1 MKKDQLITAAY
12 ILASLGLF
20 VLAIDMWICGGE
32 PFCRSSNSLSSK
44 IANAAITIN
53 LQNPDADDAEWSG
66 WSGPNNPNFN
76 INFSG
81 SQVQFSTPSDGDD
94 GDGDGH

>member
-1 MKKDQLITAAY
+1 MKKDQIIIVAY
-12 ILASLGLF
+12 IFASLGLF

-32 PFCRSSNSLSSK
+32 IFCRQSNSLSAK
-44 IANAAITIN
+44 IANAAISIN
-53 LQNPDADDAEWSG
+53 FDTTSG
-66 WSGPNNPNFN
+66 TNWSGPDNPDFN

-81 SQVQFSTPSDGDD
+81 STSTITIPSDGD

>member
-1 MKKDQLITAAY
+1 MKKDQVITAVY

-32 PFCRSSNSLSSK
+32 AFCRSSNSLSSK
-44 IANAAITIN
+44 IAKAAITIN
-53 LQNPDADDAEWSG
+53 LQNPSPSDPEWSG
-66 WSGPNNPNFN
+66 WSGPNNPNFD

-81 SQVQFSTPSDGDD
+81 SQVQVSIPNDGD